1 MEKGLSRAHSELSI
15 DGAGSDMKSDKSGR
29 KSRRFSDIFRYGVL
43 RPATSCDNLKLAMK
57 SSSGDGCFKCPDE
70 LADVVLRKKDAKNM
84 FNSNRRE
91 SAPNVAVDNKHSE
104 SKSNKVESKKGG
116 KEKEEE
122 SYLKRVKSRIYK
134 NRNDNSNTT
143 VISTMPDI
151 AEHTT
156 SSSKK
161 SKKKK
166 GQQSKEK
173 EEGAVF
179 KVRRDFADF
188 LN

>member
-1 MEKGLSRAHSELSI
+1 
-15 DGAGSDMKSDKSGR
+15 
-29 KSRRFSDIFRYGVL
+29 
-43 RPATSCDNLKLAMK
+43 
-57 SSSGDGCFKCPDE
+57 
-70 LADVVLRKKDAKNM
+70 M

-91 SAPNVAVDNKHSE
+91 SAPVVAVDNKQSE
-104 SKSNKVESKKGG
+104 GKSNKVESKKGG

-134 NRNDNSNTT
+134 NRSDSSNTT

-156 SSSKK
+156 SSGKK

-173 EEGAVF
+173 EEGF
-179 KVRRDFADF
+179 KVCSDFADF
-188 LN
+188 P